1 MINDSAD
8 KIEAKHCVM
17 VVDDDLFSR
26 RSLSVFL
33 QNNGYRVCE
42 AEDGARALS
51 LLRNCKADLILLDMD
66 MPVMDGVETCRRLR
80 LLKEYADIPI
90 LMITGLD
97 DDDSINQA
105 FAVGATDYLTKP
117 FHWTVLRNRVK
128 YLIIQLYAEREQKR
142 LVKELSETLEKVRA
156 LTGLLPICAS
166 CKKIRDDDGYWQE
179 VETYMGEHTEL
190 QFTHSICPQCRE
202 RLYPGSKKPDPRE
215 V

>member
-1 MINDSAD
+1 MDDSRKPD
-8 KIEAKHCVM
+8 PGKPVSCVM

-26 RSLSVFL
+26 SSLAVFL
-33 QNNGYRVCE
+33 QKNGYRVVE

-51 LLRNCKADLILLDMD
+51 LLRHCPCDLVLLDMD

-80 LLKEYADIPI
+80 QIEDYADIPV

-97 DDDSINQA
+97 DDESIDQA

-128 YLIIQLYAEREQKR
+128 YLINQLHVEREQR
-142 LVKELSETLEKVRA
+142 QLLQQLTEALEKVKA
-156 LTGLLPICAS
+156 LTGLLPICAA

-179 VETYMGEHTEL
+179 VETFMGDHSEL
-190 QFTHSICPQCRE
+190 QFTHGICPECRKK
-202 RLYPGSKKPDPRE
+202 LYPKDKKPIE
-215 V
+215 